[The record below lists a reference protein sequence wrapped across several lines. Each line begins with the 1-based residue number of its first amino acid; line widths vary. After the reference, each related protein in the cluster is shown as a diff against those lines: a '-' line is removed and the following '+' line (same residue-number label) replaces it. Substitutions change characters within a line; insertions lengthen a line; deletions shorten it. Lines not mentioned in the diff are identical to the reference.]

1 MSALSGQ
8 VASQPSAARPGPP
21 GRRLQ
26 AALTGYAFAAP
37 FLILFGLFMALPI
50 VASLVLSFTDFSL
63 GDLTAPLSAP
73 FVGLQNYSHL
83 FGDEKFRAAAF
94 NTAYFAV
101 VGEVLTLALGLA
113 AAVGLNRGIN
123 RFRTVYRVGYY
134 LPVVTSIVAI
144 AVIWRF
150 LLDPNF
156 GLVNGALSKLGVHG
170 PNWLGD
176 PNLAMPCLIAV
187 AVWRNLGNTM
197 VLFLA
202 GLQGISPDLYE
213 ASGIDGANRWQQ
225 FRQVTWPMLKPTTLF
240 VAVITSIGFLQVFE
254 EPFVMTQGG
263 PLNKTLSVS
272 MYMYEQGFS
281 FFHLGYAAS
290 MAYVL
295 FVVVAAVA
303 FIQFRV
309 FRDPTQ

>member
-1 MSALSGQ
+1 M
-8 VASQPSAARPGPP
+8 
-21 GRRLQ
+21 
-26 AALTGYAFAAP
+26 
-37 FLILFGLFMALPI
+37 
-50 VASLVLSFTDFSL
+50 
-63 GDLTAPLSAP
+63 
-73 FVGLQNYSHL
+73 
-83 FGDEKFRAAAF
+83 
-94 NTAYFAV
+94 
-101 VGEVLTLALGLA
+101 LTLALGLA

-156 GLVNGALSKLGVHG
+156 GLVNGALAKLGVHG

-225 FRQVTWPMLKPTTLF
+225 FRQITWPMLKPTTLF

-263 PLNKTLSVS
+263 PLSKTLSVS
-272 MYMYEQGFS
+272 MYMYEQGFN

-295 FVVVAAVA
+295 FVVVAGVA
-303 FIQFRV
+303 FLQFRI

>member
-1 MSALSGQ
+1 MSVLSGPA
-8 VASQPSAARPGPP
+8 ASQSNAARPGP
-21 GRRLQ
+21 RRRRFPE
-26 AALTGYAFAAP
+26 ALTGYAFAAP

-73 FVGLQNYSHL
+73 FIGFQNYTHL
-83 FGDEKFRAAAF
+83 LTDEKFRGAAF

-113 AAVGLNRGIN
+113 AAVGLNRGID

-150 LLDPNF
+150 LLDPDF
-156 GLVNGALSKLGVHG
+156 GLVNGALSNFGIHG
-170 PNWLGD
+170 PKWLAD
-176 PNLAMPCLIAV
+176 PVLAMPCLIAV

-213 ASGIDGANRWQQ
+213 ASGIDGAGRWQQ

-272 MYMYEQGFS
+272 MYMYEQGFN

-303 FIQFRV
+303 FLQFRIL
-309 FRDPTQ
+309 RDPTQ

>member
-8 VASQPSAARPGPP
+8 VAPQSNAARPGRP
-21 GRRLQ
+21 GQRLHE
-26 AALTGYAFAAP
+26 ALTGYAFAAP
-37 FLILFGLFMALPI
+37 FLIFFGLFMALPI

-73 FVGLQNYSHL
+73 FIGLQNYSHL
-83 FGDEKFRAAAF
+83 FGDEKFRGAAF

-156 GLVNGALSKLGVHG
+156 GLVNGALAKLGVHG

-225 FRQVTWPMLKPTTLF
+225 FWQVTWPMLKPTTLF

-263 PLNKTLSVS
+263 PLSKTLSVS
-272 MYMYEQGFS
+272 MYMYEQGFN

-295 FVVVAAVA
+295 FVVVAGVA
-303 FIQFRV
+303 FLQFRI